1 MSQPLPLLGDLIA
14 LARAK
19 LAQLP
24 ALLRDPAAFSWRAQ
38 QPLFSDRV
46 TPAIAVAAYL
56 VVIFA
61 LRAFVLGCRGGRA
74 LPGAKLL
81 FAAHNFVLSA
91 ASAVMLGGA
100 VLAIWQRIAQH
111 PSGSLSLDSFEW
123 LACEAPGA
131 RVEGTLY
138 FWSYMYYL
146 SKFYELL
153 DTVFLAAKGSKL
165 EFFQVYHHSVV
176 VLMCYF
182 WLESAQSLQFGGLI
196 FNTFVHVIMY
206 FYFGLREIGY
216 SPAWRGLVTSTQIV
230 QFVWS
235 AFAFTYTMFLVH
247 ARGRSCA
254 GTHALYFNFVFNMS
268 LLYQFWGLSK
278 KGDRAAR
285 LQTKQQLA
293 EGGSATATAAPI
305 KRD

>member
-1 MSQPLPLLGDLIA
+1 MSQPLFLLGDLLA
-14 LARAK
+14 LARTK
-19 LAQLP
+19 LAELP
-24 ALLRDPAAFSWRAQ
+24 ALLRNPSAFSWRAQ
-38 QPLFSDRV
+38 QPFMSDRAS
-46 TPAIAVAAYL
+46 PALAVAAYL

-74 LPGAKLL
+74 LPGAKAL
-81 FAAHNFVLSA
+81 FAIHNFLLSL

-100 VLAIWQRIAQH
+100 ALAIWDRIAL
-111 PSGSLSLDSFEW
+111 PSNAPLSLASFEW
-123 LACEAPGA
+123 LACEAPDA

-165 EFFQVYHHSVV
+165 EFFQVYHHTLV
-176 VLMCYF
+176 VLMCYL
-182 WLESAQSLQFGGLI
+182 WLETAQSLQFGGLI

-235 AFAFTYTMFLVH
+235 AFVFAYTMFLVH
-247 ARGRSCA
+247 ARGRACA
-254 GTHALYFNFVFNMS
+254 GTHALYFNFAFNMT
-268 LLYQFWGLSK
+268 LLFQFWGISK

-285 LQTKQQLA
+285 LQKSLLA
-293 EGGSATATAAPI
+293 EGGSATSAVAPI